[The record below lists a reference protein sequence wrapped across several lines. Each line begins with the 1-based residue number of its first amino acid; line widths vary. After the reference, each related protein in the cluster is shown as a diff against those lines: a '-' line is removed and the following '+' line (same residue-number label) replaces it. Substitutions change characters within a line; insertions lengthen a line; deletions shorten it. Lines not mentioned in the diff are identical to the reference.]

1 MNTMIQYGK
10 FILDNEDYKI
20 EFCCSHTF
28 FSSFY
33 NIRCDTNTYIFYFVQ
48 HLIFK

>member
-20 EFCCSHTF
+20 EFCCSHAF

-33 NIRCDTNTYIFYFVQ
+33 NIKCDTNTYIFYFVQ